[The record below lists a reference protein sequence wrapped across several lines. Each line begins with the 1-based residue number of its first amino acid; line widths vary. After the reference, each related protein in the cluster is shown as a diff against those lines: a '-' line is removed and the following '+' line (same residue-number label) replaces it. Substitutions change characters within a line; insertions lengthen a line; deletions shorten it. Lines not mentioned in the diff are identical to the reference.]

1 MRRPKP
7 GRQERGIALLLTIFG
22 LLLLTAI
29 AAAMMFSSDSET
41 TISVNYRDKEIAN
54 YAALSGL
61 QEARDRLHPLNGD
74 LSGFASLGR
83 TLAVGPGPTQ
93 LPGGAPGQVLYI
105 LNPDPTQGE
114 TAASIAPWALNVGG
128 KLNPYFDSELCQ
140 EKSMAAIGV
149 ATNAPGSQCGVALP
163 GVCTLAGGGGGSWC
177 QYYDNSA
184 NASPWQLTDTAG
196 NRIPLDYKWVRVTL
210 KADNSGIA

>member
-1 MRRPKP
+1 MRRPKH
-7 GRQERGIALLLTIFG
+7 GRDERGIALLLTIFG

-29 AAAMMFSSDSET
+29 AATMMFSSDSET

-93 LPGGAPGQVLYI
+93 LPSLANPGQVLYI
-105 LNPDPTQGE
+105 LNPDPTQ
-114 TAASIAPWALNVGG
+114 L
-128 KLNPYFDSELCQ
+128 
-140 EKSMAAIGV
+140 
-149 ATNAPGSQCGVALP
+149 
-163 GVCTLAGGGGGSWC
+163 
-177 QYYDNSA
+177 
-184 NASPWQLTDTAG
+184 
-196 NRIPLDYKWVRVTL
+196 
-210 KADNSGIA
+210 